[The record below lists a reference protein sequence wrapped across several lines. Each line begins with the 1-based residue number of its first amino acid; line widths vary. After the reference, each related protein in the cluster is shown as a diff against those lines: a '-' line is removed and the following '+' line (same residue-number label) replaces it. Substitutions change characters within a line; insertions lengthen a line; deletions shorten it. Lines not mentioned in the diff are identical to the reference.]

1 MFATYVHDNHVEQ
14 SKLPINGEDCIH
26 CGCSQM
32 GKDAQDRLPRM
43 AKMRSTALNCFSCLI
58 ALLSVRP
65 SGAAETTPLP
75 LPNANSTIFSMDTGL
90 WRVFLAL
97 LVVFVVML
105 LIRWLAR
112 HFSKKV
118 TRDGVSGNS
127 IEILERKVL
136 GPRQSLLLVKVC
148 GKKVLLH
155 QGKGTLTSLCEI
167 NKSSEVLSDE

>member
-1 MFATYVHDNHVEQ
+1 VHDNHAEQ

-58 ALLSVRP
+58 VLLSVRP
-65 SGAAETTPLP
+65 SDAAETTPLP

-90 WRVFLAL
+90 WRV
-97 LVVFVVML
+97 